1 MELETALTT
10 TRTVRKRLD
19 LSRPVPRKVV
29 DQCLRLALQ
38 APNGSNRQL
47 WHWVMVDDPA
57 VRAQVSDLYR
67 DGLAEAMARSDMRN
81 PDPAQ
86 SGRTR
91 PSVEYLG
98 EHLHE
103 VPMLAIPVLKCDM
116 RGMDVFM
123 QASRW
128 GSVIPAVWSFM
139 LALRERGLGS
149 AWTTV
154 HLLRERQ
161 TAELLGIPDGYTQV
175 GLFPIAYTLGT
186 DFKPASRRPVEE
198 VSSWNLFEEVPSR
211 SG

>member
-1 MELETALTT
+1 MDLETALTT

-19 LSRPVPRKVV
+19 FSRPVPREVI
-29 DQCLRLALQ
+29 DECLRLALQ

-47 WHWVMVDDPA
+47 WHWVIVDDPA
-57 VRAQVSDLYR
+57 VRAQVADLYR
-67 DGLAEAMARSDMRN
+67 EGLADAMGRTNMRN

-86 SGRTR
+86 SGRIR

-103 VPMLAIPVLKCDM
+103 VPALAIPVLKDDA
-116 RGMDVFM
+116 RGMEVFM

-139 LALRERGLGS
+139 LALRAHGLGS

-154 HLLRERQ
+154 HLLRERRM
-161 TAELLGIPDGYTQV
+161 ADLLEIPDGYTQV
-175 GLFPIAYTLGT
+175 GLFPVAYTLGT
-186 DFKPASRRPVEE
+186 DFKPASRRPVDE
-198 VSSWNLFEEVPSR
+198 VRSWNRFEAPQSA
-211 SG
+211 S